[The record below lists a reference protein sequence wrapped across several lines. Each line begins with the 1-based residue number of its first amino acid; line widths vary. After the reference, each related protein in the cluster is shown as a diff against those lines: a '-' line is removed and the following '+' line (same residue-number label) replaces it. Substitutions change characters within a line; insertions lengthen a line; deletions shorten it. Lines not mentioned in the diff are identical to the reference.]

1 MMRKIRNCERVLQF
15 CSTLDAWIKAGI
27 GTVSALSVV
36 SGYSKAMINLY
47 RKKAFVPSDAVV
59 SDLMQAMGV
68 VERRYIEQWRAK

>member
-1 MMRKIRNCERVLQF
+1 MRRVRNCERVLQF
-15 CSTLDAWIKAGI
+15 CSTLDAWVKSGI

-59 SDLMQAMGV
+59 NDLMQAMGV
-68 VERRYIEQWRAK
+68 IEQRYIEQWRAK